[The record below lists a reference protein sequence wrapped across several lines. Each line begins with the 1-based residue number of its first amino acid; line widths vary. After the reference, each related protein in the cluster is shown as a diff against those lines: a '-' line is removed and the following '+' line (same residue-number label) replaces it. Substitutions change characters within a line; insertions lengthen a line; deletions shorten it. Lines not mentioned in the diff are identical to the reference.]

1 MLIFLESSWVHKL
14 GRQSMEIVSRALL
27 KHRLNPTQFGRVCL
41 EESKH
46 RVPTP
51 APLDAALQRLLQ
63 EKIKQKQPGT
73 VKPDSQ
79 DGSNFTSLDSV
90 HGLDEEGDSSPGLE
104 SEEIEDVAL
113 QRSHRGVPSPNVHRE
128 IGGSEATGSD
138 DRDAVPEHG
147 AFDDDEEGKLSY
159 RY

>member
-1 MLIFLESSWVHKL
+1 MQVIIKL
-14 GRQSMEIVSRALL
+14 KVVGKEFHAL
-27 KHRLNPTQFGRVCL
+27 T
-41 EESKH
+41 
-46 RVPTP
+46 
-51 APLDAALQRLLQ
+51 A
-63 EKIKQKQPGT
+63 GT
-73 VKPDSQ
+73 DWSDS
-79 DGSNFTSLDSV
+79 DSV